1 MPSRTLA
8 VFGAI
13 RYSHVTIPLS
23 KRVQR
28 IKPSPTLAVTARAA
42 RLKAEGKDIIGLGA
56 GEPDFDTPVHIAD
69 AGVAAI
75 RSGHTRY
82 TSVEGTNELKDAII
96 GKFRRDNAL
105 EYKRSQV
112 LVSSGAKQTV
122 FNLCCA
128 LLDPG
133 DEAII
138 PAPYWVSYPDMVLV
152 ADGTPVHIHAGIGK
166 GFKITAAELEAAIT
180 PRTKLFILN
189 SPSNPTGA
197 AYSRAELEAFGAVL
211 AKHPRVVIGTDD
223 MYEHIWW
230 GPEPFTSFATANPGL
245 YGRTVTING
254 CSKSYAMTGWRIG
267 YCGGTRRGHCRDGH
281 DPGPEHV
288 QRLLDLAE
296 GRDRGPECVA
306 GLRGGDEPRVQGA
319 ARLRRRGTQC
329 ASGRRMHSR
338 LGHFLR
344 IRECR
349 AGDEDRGMPGRQCV
363 RGIPDQRG
371 RCRRRAGIRIRRARA
386 YPPVV
391 RGGDRHVEGRAFPHG
406 ARAVRSKGQEA
417 RLNGVE
423 VPAGLLTWAPPWP
436 TIPRPEIPLPR

>member
-1 MPSRTLA
+1 MTIRLA
-8 VFGAI
+8 
-13 RYSHVTIPLS
+13 

-75 RSGHTRY
+75 RGGHTRY

-96 GKFRRDNAL
+96 AKFRRDNGL
-105 EYKRSQV
+105 EYNRAQV

-152 ADGTPVHIHAGIGK
+152 ADGTPVPVFAGIDA
-166 GFKITAAELEAAIT
+166 GFKITPAQLESAIT
-180 PRTKLFILN
+180 PRTRLFILN

-197 AYSRAELEAFGAVL
+197 AYSKAELQAFGAVL
-211 AKHPRVVIGTDD
+211 GRHPQVVIGTDD

-230 GPEPFTSFATANPGL
+230 GPEPFTSFVTANPGL
-245 YGRTVTING
+245 YDRTVTING

-267 YCGGTRRGHCRDGH
+267 YCGGPAEVIAAMGTIQGQSTSNASSISQKAATVALNASQDCVVEMNRAFKSRH
-281 DPGPEHV
+281 DLV
-288 QRLLDLAE
+288 
-296 GRDRGPECVA
+296 VA
-306 GLRGGDEPRVQGA
+306 GL
-319 ARLRRRGTQC
+319 
-329 ASGRRMHSR
+329 
-338 LGHFLR
+338 
-344 IRECR
+344 
-349 AGDEDRGMPGRQCV
+349 MP
-363 RGIPDQRG
+363 
-371 RCRRRAGIRIRRARA
+371 
-386 YPPVV
+386 
-391 RGGDRHVEGRAFPHG
+391 
-406 ARAVRSKGQEA
+406 S
-417 RLNGVE
+417 
-423 VPAGLLTWAPPWP
+423 PA
-436 TIPRPEIPLPR
+436 